1 VGDYPYNRVNIV
13 STQIIPD
20 FGDISQKIICVRL
33 IMNMS
38 TDIQTIN
45 EVNLVIFTVID
56 AKLLSKSLWDDS
68 VVSQGRYEHP
78 ISSGLSLFVLTVPA
92 NSVRYPKLERSR
104 LLPGGYLLK
113 DETLRE
119 SSRRI
124 AMEWLNTKLFGLR
137 QLMTFDEPTR
147 DPGGRVISFPYW
159 AMVDFEIIR
168 KILGGRDQIGLEL
181 VNSPRYMQMF
191 EKEVGPIEN
200 YDGVSR
206 FGNRQMPSP
215 SSFRGH
221 QKTLSKGLPD
231 GQILGLDH
239 DDIVFHA
246 WRQLR
251 HAFDSR
257 LDPFRYLELNPL
269 GEEFR
274 LSQLQDF
281 TEVCRGERLQRDFF
295 RRQMLSQ
302 DTFLKPA
309 NKTDRSKAGKPAML
323 YSPLLSESKS
333 SDTDNEREQ
342 G

>member
-1 VGDYPYNRVNIV
+1 
-13 STQIIPD
+13 
-20 FGDISQKIICVRL
+20 
-33 IMNMS
+33 MNMS

-68 VVSQGRYEHP
+68 VVSQGRYEYP
-78 ISSGLSLFVLTVPA
+78 ISSGLSLFVLTVPT
-92 NSVRYPKLERSR
+92 NPVRYPNLERSR

-147 DPGGRVISFPYW
+147 DPSGRVISFPYW

-281 TEVCRGERLQRDFF
+281 TEVCRGERLQRDLF
-295 RRQMLSQ
+295 RRKMLSDQ
-302 DTFLKPA
+302 TFLKQTG
-309 NKTDRSKAGKPAML
+309 NTDRSKAGKPAML
-323 YSPLLSESKS
+323 FSPLSLESINPDAEKP
-333 SDTDNEREQ
+333 TDSATD
-342 G
+342 

>member
-1 VGDYPYNRVNIV
+1 
-13 STQIIPD
+13 
-20 FGDISQKIICVRL
+20 
-33 IMNMS
+33 MNMTS
-38 TDIQTIN
+38 DIQTIN

-56 AKLLSKSLWDDS
+56 AKSLSKSLWDDS
-68 VVSQGRYEHP
+68 LVSQGRYDFP
-78 ISSGLSLFVLTVPA
+78 TSSGLSLFVVTVPA
-92 NSVRYPKLERSR
+92 NPVRYPGLKGSR
-104 LLPGGYLLK
+104 LLPGAYLLK
-113 DETLRE
+113 DETLRK
-119 SSRRI
+119 SSQRI

-147 DPGGRVISFPYW
+147 DPSGRVISFPYW
-159 AMVDFEIIR
+159 AMLDFEQIR

-191 EKEVGPIEN
+191 EKEIGPLED

-239 DDIVFHA
+239 DDIVFFA

-251 HAFDSR
+251 HAFNSR
-257 LDPFRYLELNPL
+257 LDPFRFLDLNPL

-281 TEVCRGERLQRDFF
+281 TEVCRGERLQRDLF

-323 YSPLLSESKS
+323 YSPLLSES